1 MRPSAQ
7 CSASSRSRHLT
18 ERKRS
23 EEPKALVPRCR
34 RTSDWTKGIVSST
47 PSPEEDW
54 RCSMRNTQ
62 PVRQLKRGMSKI
74 VSSGIAGICTLVHL
88 ALIDLSRSTS
98 DFAAMATLT

>member
-1 MRPSAQ
+1 
-7 CSASSRSRHLT
+7 
-18 ERKRS
+18 
-23 EEPKALVPRCR
+23 
-34 RTSDWTKGIVSST
+34 
-47 PSPEEDW
+47 
-54 RCSMRNTQ
+54 MRNTQ